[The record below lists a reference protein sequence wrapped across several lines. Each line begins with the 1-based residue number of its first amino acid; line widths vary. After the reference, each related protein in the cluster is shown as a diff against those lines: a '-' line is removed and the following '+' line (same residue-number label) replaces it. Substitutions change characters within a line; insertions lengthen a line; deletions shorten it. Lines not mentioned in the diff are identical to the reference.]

1 LEYAAQGLVP
11 WDILQSEPG
20 ITVAVNF
27 CLRTTGVDYPEDE
40 YSDASDPMAYSTTWS
55 NLDRD
60 EPSDPYGSSTT
71 ALDSYREMSK
81 TKKEVIKA
89 VIKGHQAIELERRN
103 DVVCSEGVFDSFL

>member
-11 WDILQSEPG
+11 WDVLQSEPG
-20 ITVAVNF
+20 ITVEVNF

-40 YSDASDPMAYSTTWS
+40 YSDASDPMTYSTTWS
-55 NLDRD
+55 NLDRE
-60 EPSDPYGSSTT
+60 EPIDPYSSI

-89 VIKGHQAIELERRN
+89 VLKGHQAIELERRN
-103 DVVCSEGVFDSFL
+103 DVVCGEGVFDSFL